1 MKNILLI
8 ALLSSFMLSFS
19 INKKGEFRP
28 PGTVKIVDNF
38 FFDTGEL
45 TNIDW
50 KEYLSDLKIKHGE
63 GSEIYKAALPDTL
76 VWRSESSYNEPFVN
90 TYFQHPSYDYYPVV
104 GISHEQAKAYC
115 IWRTKA
121 VKIMMD
127 ANDIN
132 PVNFQY
138 RLPTQTE
145 WELVANAGYSDKQ
158 KKYLAKKRKRY
169 KGKIKACNMLYIDD
183 IPGEK
188 IMITSPTRS
197 LLPNKYEVY
206 NIYGNVAEMVAEPGI
221 AMGGSWQDK
230 YEEIVPTNKPLH
242 YDSPN
247 RWVGFRCVAEVFE

>member
-8 ALLSSFMLSFS
+8 TFLALFMLSFS
-19 INKKGEFRP
+19 THRKGEFRP
-28 PGTVKIVDNF
+28 PGTVKIVENF
-38 FFDTGEL
+38 FFDTGEM

-63 GSEIYKAALPDTL
+63 DSEIYKAALPDTL
-76 VWRSESSYNEPFVN
+76 VWRSESSYNDPYVN
-90 TYFQHPSYDYYPVV
+90 AYFQHPSYDYYPVV

-115 IWRTKA
+115 IWRTEA
-121 VKIMMD
+121 VKIMME

-138 RLPTQTE
+138 QTE

-158 KKYLAKKRKRY
+158 KKSFKKQNKRY
-169 KGKIKACNMLYIDD
+169 KGKAKPCNMKFEDEA
-183 IPGEK
+183 GK
-188 IMITSPTRS
+188 NVARITSHHKRFI
-197 LLPNKYEVY
+197 PNKYNVY
-206 NIYGNVAEMVAEPGI
+206 NIYGNVAEMISEPGI

-230 YEEIVPTNKPLH
+230 YEEIVPTNKPLR

-247 RWVGFRCVAEVFE
+247 RWVGFRCIAEVFE